1 MRTFLR
7 VAFGVIVALALAAA
21 VLIWT
26 WTNTE
31 HGPLDVGAAIVVH
44 TMPSDG
50 SADFS
55 AENRARMDAWVGRFM
70 PSPEAGVAARDA
82 TYPIEGGTQPLRIY
96 TPEGNGPFPVVF
108 WIHGGGFFMGGD
120 QPIWDGACSQL
131 AAEVP
136 ALVVSVG
143 YRLAPESPFPAAVN
157 DSFAALRFVAEHAA
171 EWKGDPTRIA
181 VMGGSAGGNL
191 AAVVAQRA
199 RDEGGPPLV
208 YQVLVVPATYA
219 AGDPTESR
227 KLFGKG
233 YGLDGIPEM
242 VANYIPN
249 EADRANPWA
258 SPLLAS
264 SFAGLPPAL
273 VLTAE
278 FDPLRDEGEAYAEK
292 LRSAGV
298 QVTVKRYPGAIHGF
312 LGSSDDAAAAD
323 ALSAEKLRQ
332 AFTTD

>member
-1 MRTFLR
+1 VRTFLR
-7 VAFGVIVALALAAA
+7 VAGVVVIALALAAIA
-21 VLIWT
+21 LVWT
-26 WTNTE
+26 WTRTE
-31 HGPLDVGAAIVVH
+31 HGALDVGAALVIR

-50 SADFS
+50 PDFS
-55 AENRARMDAWVGRFM
+55 AESRAQMDSWVGRFM
-70 PSPEAGVAARDA
+70 PEAPAGVAIRDA
-82 TYPIEGGTQPLRIY
+82 AYASEGGTQPLRIY
-96 TPEGNGPFPVVF
+96 TPEGDGPFPVVV

-120 QPIWDGACSQL
+120 LPIWDGACARL

-143 YRLAPESPFPAAVN
+143 YRLAPEHPFPAAVE
-157 DSFAALRFVAEHAA
+157 DSFAALRFAA
-171 EWKGDPTRIA
+171 ARASEWKGDPARIA

-208 YQVLVVPATYA
+208 YQVLIVPATYA
-219 AGDPTESR
+219 AGEETESR

-233 YGLDGIPEM
+233 FGLDGIPAM

-249 EADRANPWA
+249 ESERANPWA
-258 SPLLAS
+258 SPLLARD
-264 SFAGLPPAL
+264 FAGLPPAL

-292 LRSAGV
+292 LRGAGV
-298 QVTVKRYPGAIHGF
+298 PVTAVRYDGAIHGF
-312 LGSSDDAAAAD
+312 LGSGDDAEASHV
-323 ALSAEKLRQ
+323 LSVDRLRE
-332 AFTTD
+332 AFAR